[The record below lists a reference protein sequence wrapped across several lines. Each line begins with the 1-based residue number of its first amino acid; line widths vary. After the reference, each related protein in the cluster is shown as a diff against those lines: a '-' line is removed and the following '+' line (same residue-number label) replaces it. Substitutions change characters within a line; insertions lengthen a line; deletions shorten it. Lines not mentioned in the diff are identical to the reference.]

1 MPSQELL
8 ESSAWGILV
17 LCSQGENHGPIG
29 YEAHEKTKVN
39 KQWIFKLGNK
49 ESMYVIPK
57 VHLRVETPKLRTFCI
72 FWQNIW
78 LLYCIVHGIVEI
90 ENNIR

>member
-29 YEAHEKTKVN
+29 YGTHGEQTKEN
-39 KQWIFKLGNK
+39 KQWIFKLDYKVG
-49 ESMYVIPK
+49 MYVIPEGGFF
-57 VHLRVETPKLRTFCI
+57 L
-72 FWQNIW
+72 
-78 LLYCIVHGIVEI
+78 
-90 ENNIR
+90 